1 MKRNSLIMASLGGAA
16 MLAAAGVAVG
26 VTAAD
31 ERVARTTLTAATAA
45 PGATTIP
52 DGGAT
57 GASTGVPAAT
67 SAPGRT
73 GAVDQQRAGEIALA
87 RAGGGRIVEV
97 EAEHERGRA
106 VWSVEIVN
114 DQTEHE
120 VDVDRNDGT
129 VVKAEQEPVDDGRDD
144 DRDDDRDDR
153 DDDRD
158 DYFIL
163 KGARFGPVPQDT
175 SGSPLVRATR
185 SAASRRP
192 GFRIVSASTG

>member
-45 PGATTIP
+45 PGATTTP
-52 DGGAT
+52 DDGAT
-57 GASTGVPAAT
+57 GAPTGAPTATGVPSAT
-67 SAPGRT
+67 GAPGRT

-114 DQTEHE
+114 GQTEHE

-129 VVKAEQEPVDDGRDD
+129 VVKAEQEPIDDDRD

-153 DDDRD
+153 DDD
-158 DYFIL
+158 
-163 KGARFGPVPQDT
+163 
-175 SGSPLVRATR
+175 
-185 SAASRRP
+185 
-192 GFRIVSASTG
+192 